1 MKEWRIY
8 SSLGFWRGIWDNG
21 TIVADQ
27 RGNLYDFWNYEI
39 VSKTS
44 NKVSSTSE
52 WAIKIAPK
60 QRDFATVKVT
70 RKYADPSKA
79 HGEQIEK
86 FSEKF
91 NQSASQKPM
100 TRKKEHNFSQKIGLK
115 TDSSQQKIHRY
126 LQGFDEGLT
135 LSTSSFGSGHSSS
148 SSGSQDRRSNTFTNK
163 EIGWR

>member
-1 MKEWRIY
+1 M
-8 SSLGFWRGIWDNG
+8 
-21 TIVADQ
+21 V
-27 RGNLYDFWNYEI
+27 FWNYE
-39 VSKTS
+39 VVAKTS

-60 QRDFATVKVT
+60 RRDFATVKVT
-70 RKYADPSKA
+70 RKYVDPSKA

-91 NQSASQKPM
+91 NQSASRKPV
-100 TRKKEHNFSQKIGLK
+100 TRKKEHNFSQKTGLK
-115 TDSSQQKIHRY
+115 TDSSQQKILRY

-148 SSGSQDRRSNTFTNK
+148 SSSGSQDRRSSTPESRGYYTRESDGFSSK
-163 EIGWR
+163 ESSSSPPIKRAARRRELSSSE